1 MLRIGKMALLI
12 LCNVLSLGSIAIFAG
27 SFFGAKPYLSELEDY
42 RSARFVSPRP
52 PAPAPF
58 DKVVFMVVDALR
70 RLAPFSSM

>member
-12 LCNVLSLGSIAIFAG
+12 LCNVLSLASIAIFAR
-27 SFFGAKPYLSELEDY
+27 SFFGEKPYLSELEDY
-42 RSARFVSPRP
+42 RSAGFVSPSP

-70 RLAPFSSM
+70 RLAPVSSM